1 MIRYLKETLNKDNY
15 KYSKKNT
22 NVNKSNNNYKDAN
35 NNYKEDY
42 YNISYTGNLRSNRDN
57 PNYELTQGTKVKIL
71 EVIKDFDIRR
81 TAVGCI
87 GTIDSPMNTSIGAI
101 LSVRNLEPSYQ
112 HSVNNI
118 NLYEGDKIQNLYT
131 NEIITL

>member
-1 MIRYLKETLNKDNY
+1 MIRYLKETL
-15 KYSKKNT
+15 T
-22 NVNKSNNNYKDAN
+22 NVNKTNKDYKTN

-71 EVIKDFDIRR
+71 EIVKDFDIRR

-112 HSVNNI
+112 HSVNNV
-118 NLYEGDKIQNLYT
+118 NLYEGDKIQDLYT